1 MANKEEGQ
9 TNIDFRELV
18 ISLIFEAE
26 VLKDCLVENKLISSA
41 DFIKKVNL
49 LREKK
54 QITFAP
60 TTR

>member
-1 MANKEEGQ
+1 MTNNEEGQ

-18 ISLIFEAE
+18 ISLIFEVE
-26 VLKDCLVENKLISSA
+26 VLKTCLVENKLITRE
-41 DFIKKVNL
+41 DFNKNVNL

-60 TTR
+60 QSR